1 MDTYRILWKAVF
13 DESRMYG
20 LEGDLSFISFEIH
33 PTIWGQKAKINDFS
47 PYKKKKKTD
56 S

>member
-1 MDTYRILWKAVF
+1 MDAYRILWKAVF

-47 PYKKKKKTD
+47 PYKKKTD

>member
-1 MDTYRILWKAVF
+1 MVLDQGNIFKVHGKIVENKKLGK
-13 DESRMYG
+13 
-20 LEGDLSFISFEIH
+20 LH

-47 PYKKKKKTD
+47 PYKKKTD